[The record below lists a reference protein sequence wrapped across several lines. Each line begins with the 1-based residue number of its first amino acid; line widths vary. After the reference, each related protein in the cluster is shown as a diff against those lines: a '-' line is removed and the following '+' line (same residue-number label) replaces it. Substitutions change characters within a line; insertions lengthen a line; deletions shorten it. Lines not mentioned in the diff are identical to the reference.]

1 MNVESKKG
9 RLFGHIQV
17 PGSKSHTI
25 RALLFASIAEGTSH
39 IRNPLGGEDCV
50 SASKAIKLFG
60 AEVDTSNTSEWIV
73 RGAGHNAHLPQDV
86 VNVGN
91 SGSLLYFMAPIASTF
106 KGWSIFTGDES
117 IRTRP
122 VLHLVD
128 ALNQLGAECSVSRP
142 EKNAP
147 PILIKGP
154 IKPHQK
160 LVTDGRLS
168 QYISG
173 IMIAASLLDGK
184 TEIELTDPKEI
195 PFLNMTRMWLEE
207 FGVPLAISSD
217 WKHITVSGPVEFKAF
232 DKAVPSDWEALAFPM
247 LAAILSESKIVID
260 DIDNSGSQGDS
271 AIVEIFKSL
280 GANITESTNIMKN
293 EEATS
298 DNSLVVKGGSRLS
311 TEHLPNGEL
320 HANLSGYPDAICAL
334 AVCACFTEGTVFIE
348 DIGVCRKKE
357 TDRIEVM
364 QSELRK
370 LGANVESGSDWLCI
384 HGHSPLLKNG
394 DKNPEFKIHG
404 GTVESYC
411 DHRVA
416 MSLSCL
422 GLGLPDG
429 EKIIVKDAEC
439 CSVSFPG
446 FYEKMNTINANFK
459 CEV

>member
-1 MNVESKKG
+1 MNVVSKKG
-9 RLFGHIQV
+9 RLSGHIQV

-25 RALLFASIAEGTSH
+25 RALLFASIADGTSH

-60 AEVDTSNTSEWIV
+60 AEADTSNAFEWIV
-73 RGAGHNAHLPQDV
+73 KGAGKNAHLPYDV

-91 SGSLLYFMAPIASTF
+91 SGSLLYFMAPIAATF
-106 KGWSIFTGDES
+106 EGWSIFTGDES

-128 ALNQLGAECSVSRP
+128 ALKQLGADCSVSRP

-147 PILIKGP
+147 PLLIKGP
-154 IKPHQK
+154 IKSHQK
-160 LVTDGRLS
+160 IVTDGRLS

-173 IMIAASLLDGK
+173 IMMAASLLEGT
-184 TEIELTDPKEI
+184 TEVELTDPKEI

-207 FGVPLAISSD
+207 FGVPLEISSD
-217 WKHITVSGPVEFKAF
+217 WKHIQISGPVKFNAF
-232 DKAVPSDWEALAFPM
+232 DKTVPSDWEAVAFPL
-247 LAAILSESKIVID
+247 LASIISESKIVID
-260 DIDNSGSQGDS
+260 EIDRSGSQGDS
-271 AIVEIFKSL
+271 AIVDIFKSL
-280 GANITESTNIMKN
+280 GANITEN
-293 EEATS
+293 EN
-298 DNSLVVKGGSRLS
+298 DNSLLIQGGSRLS
-311 TEHLPNGEL
+311 TENLPNGEL

-357 TDRIEVM
+357 TDRIDVM

-370 LGANVESGSDWLCI
+370 LGADVESGADWLCI
-384 HGHSPLLKNG
+384 RGHSPILKNG
-394 DKNPEFKIHG
+394 EKNASFKMHG
-404 GTVESYC
+404 GTVESYG

-429 EKIIVKDAEC
+429 EKITVKNAEC

-446 FYEKMNTINANFK
+446 FYEKMNKINAGFTFNA
-459 CEV
+459 